1 MKWTVIIPEDVE
13 KEIDN
18 INDDELIN
26 EILDKLD
33 AIEEDPYGHLNKMRD
48 YPYYKFK
55 VRTYRGIVTMANR
68 KLIINVLRIRPR
80 NIVYRELGGLG

>member
-1 MKWTVIIPEDVE
+1 MKWTVVIPEDVE
-13 KEIDN
+13 KEVDN
-18 INDDELIN
+18 IGDDGLIN

-33 AIEEDPYGHLNKMRD
+33 AIEEDPYRHLNKMRD

-55 VRTYRGIVTMANR
+55 VKTYRGIVTMVNR

-80 NIVYRELGGLG
+80 NIVYRELGKLS